1 MSIDQR
7 QGSEMQDVQA
17 AMSGLTKANVAKVMT
32 QLEAL
37 LEALPADTSS
47 DTDARL
53 RHDIEVLLAGY
64 KAGAPRQ
71 RQQATLESSS
81 ER

>member
-1 MSIDQR
+1 MSD
-7 QGSEMQDVQA
+7 MQQIQA
-17 AMSGLTKANVAKVMT
+17 ALAPLTKANVAEVMA

-47 DTDARL
+47 DSDARL

-64 KAGAPRQ
+64 KAGTPRH
-71 RQQATLESSS
+71 RPRPPETD
-81 ER
+81 

>member
-1 MSIDQR
+1 M
-7 QGSEMQDVQA
+7 SEMQGIQA
-17 AMSGLTKANVAKVMT
+17 AMAPLTKANVAEVMA

-64 KAGAPRQ
+64 KAGTPRQ
-71 RQQATLESSS
+71 RPRTPATN
-81 ER
+81 

>member
-1 MSIDQR
+1 MSD
-7 QGSEMQDVQA
+7 MQKIRAIMQPLPKATVADVMA
-17 AMSGLTKANVAKVMT
+17 

-37 LEALPADTSS
+37 LEALPPEPKD

-71 RQQATLESSS
+71 RSKPQAAD
-81 ER
+81 

>member
-1 MSIDQR
+1 MEEI
-7 QGSEMQDVQA
+7 GAVMKP
-17 AMSGLTKANVAKVMT
+17 LTKAKVAEVMA

-37 LEALPADTSS
+37 LDALPADPSS

-64 KAGAPRQ
+64 KAGTPKRKAPGGVT
-71 RQQATLESSS
+71 A
-81 ER
+81 

>member
-1 MSIDQR
+1 MSD
-7 QGSEMQDVQA
+7 MQQIQA
-17 AMSGLTKANVAKVMT
+17 AMGPLTKANVAEVMA

-37 LEALPADTSS
+37 LEALPADSSS

-64 KAGAPRQ
+64 KAGTPRQ
-71 RQQATLESSS
+71 RPRPPATN
-81 ER
+81 

>member
-7 QGSEMQDVQA
+7 HRPAMQDIQVA
-17 AMSGLTKANVAKVMT
+17 LASLTKANVAKVMT

>member
-1 MSIDQR
+1 MMD
-7 QGSEMQDVQA
+7 MQEIQTV
-17 AMSGLTKANVAKVMT
+17 MEPLTKAKVAEVMA

-37 LEALPADTSS
+37 LDALPADPSS

-64 KAGAPRQ
+64 KAGTASRRPR
-71 RQQATLESSS
+71 RPASD
-81 ER
+81 

>member
-1 MSIDQR
+1 MSTNR
-7 QGSEMQDVQA
+7 QPGAGTREIQA
-17 AMSGLTKANVAKVMT
+17 SISGMTRTNVARVMA

-47 DTDARL
+47 DSDARL

-64 KAGAPRQ
+64 KAGTPSR
-71 RQQATLESSS
+71 RL
-81 ER
+81 RPPMVG

>member
-1 MSIDQR
+1 MSDLQEI
-7 QGSEMQDVQA
+7 QA
-17 AMSGLTKANVAKVMT
+17 AISPLTKAGVATVMA

-37 LEALPADTSS
+37 LETLPADASS

-71 RQQATLESSS
+71 RPRPPATD
-81 ER
+81 

>member
-1 MSIDQR
+1 MSVQQEI
-7 QGSEMQDVQA
+7 QA
-17 AMSGLTKANVAKVMT
+17 ATADLTKANVAEVMT

-64 KAGAPRQ
+64 KAGAPRRRP
-71 RQQATLESSS
+71 RQQATGAEQ
-81 ER
+81 

>member
-1 MSIDQR
+1 
-7 QGSEMQDVQA
+7 MQQIQA
-17 AMSGLTKANVAKVMT
+17 AMAPLTKANVAQVMT

-37 LEALPADTSS
+37 LKTLPADMSS

-64 KAGAPRQ
+64 KAGTPRQ
-71 RQQATLESSS
+71 RPRPPATD
-81 ER
+81 